1 MDKNNAIL
9 DSLKK
14 KNFEMYK
21 YLKIGIEIITTLK
34 EKMYEAYIVGGA
46 VRDYLLNKNFN
57 DIDIC
62 TNATPD
68 AVKDIFKKY
77 KMETHYEYL
86 GSIVLKIDGYRYEIT
101 TFRNEEYS
109 KQKIRNVHYSKKLY
123 DDIMRRDY
131 TINALAMSP
140 NLTII
145 DIVKGQSDLDKR
157 IIKIIGKG
165 KKRFKEDPSR
175 ILRGIHLVARYNFT
189 IDSKTKR
196 AMKKSRH
203 LLADMSEQKC
213 IALMKKILSEE
224 YSQEALK
231 IINANNLFK
240 NMPIY
245 EKWVSLLIKNKK
257 LTLLEQ
263 MTLLYRING
272 NIPEHSGH
280 THEELTEIK
289 KLYNLSQHLFI
300 NQVEPIMVLK
310 YGLNHLVSADRIT
323 KAYNKKY
330 KKQEKVIKKIYKHLP
345 IHSAREL
352 NISPD
357 EIKEL
362 LNGDESKISTI
373 YSQLLVL
380 VVNKTI
386 RNDFVSLSNA
396 IVAILDGKEILSK
409 AQIKKQKAIEKKN
422 EKLEKARQKK
432 NQNKEITEENN
443 AEILIKET
451 QETNITE
458 EETNYLEEYQQTG
471 EDEKLMEQYQVEEVL
486 NELPETN
493 MLEFEEQQML
503 PYENNEEITN
513 SLTVESV
520 EENVLEEVVEE
531 VLSEQDIRAINMY
544 KSDFNELYKIYLKSV
559 LSDLDENLS
568 SEQEMLKRHEIEL
581 EVKNILIDNNP
592 IYRDLNDR
600 GKI

>member
-9 DSLKK
+9 ESLKK

-101 TFRNEEYS
+101 TFRNEEYY

-140 NLTII
+140 NMTII

-196 AMKKSRH
+196 SMKKSRH

-231 IINANNLFK
+231 IIHANNLFK
-240 NMPIY
+240 NMPNY

-280 THEELTEIK
+280 NHEELTEIK

-330 KKQEKVIKKIYKHLP
+330 KKQEKVIRKI
-345 IHSAREL
+345 
-352 NISPD
+352 
-357 EIKEL
+357 
-362 LNGDESKISTI
+362 
-373 YSQLLVL
+373 
-380 VVNKTI
+380 
-386 RNDFVSLSNA
+386 
-396 IVAILDGKEILSK
+396 
-409 AQIKKQKAIEKKN
+409 
-422 EKLEKARQKK
+422 
-432 NQNKEITEENN
+432 
-443 AEILIKET
+443 
-451 QETNITE
+451 
-458 EETNYLEEYQQTG
+458 
-471 EDEKLMEQYQVEEVL
+471 
-486 NELPETN
+486 
-493 MLEFEEQQML
+493 
-503 PYENNEEITN
+503 
-513 SLTVESV
+513 
-520 EENVLEEVVEE
+520 
-531 VLSEQDIRAINMY
+531 
-544 KSDFNELYKIYLKSV
+544 
-559 LSDLDENLS
+559 
-568 SEQEMLKRHEIEL
+568 
-581 EVKNILIDNNP
+581 
-592 IYRDLNDR
+592 
-600 GKI
+600 